1 MNNLEYQEMSVNELV
16 NALYEELECENPC
29 IPEVQK
35 LVLVE
40 FMAWDI
46 FHRGEYKPLFDSPK
60 SNPIFKKAEWYSHN
74 TSIYSLINES
84 SPKNK
89 EIVIS

>member
-16 NALYEELECENPC
+16 NALYEELELENPC
-29 IPEVQK
+29 IPEAEK

-46 FHRGEYKPLFDSPK
+46 FHRGEYKPLFDSKKTNFTVKK
-60 SNPIFKKAEWYSHN
+60 SGWYSSN
-74 TSIYSLINES
+74 NIIDSLIRENR
-84 SPKNK
+84 PKNK
-89 EIVIS
+89 EIVVY